1 MAETSES
8 VDRVYKNPSPERA
21 AVRLKGVVKSFGS
34 TIVLDRVDLDF
45 RQGEVHAL
53 IGENGAG
60 KSTLGKIIGGYHH
73 ADAGDVEIF
82 GERVE
87 AWSPRRAL
95 QRGIAMIH
103 QEIQL
108 VPELTAAA
116 NVFLGAEHN
125 FGGVL
130 WGSEVQR
137 YRDLERRCG
146 CRFGVD
152 PDAVVGALSIAERQK
167 VEILRAIGR
176 GARVIIMDEPASSL
190 TADEVARLH
199 EVIARL
205 KSSGTT
211 IIYVTHFLD
220 HALSQA
226 DRVTV
231 MRDGAVVH
239 TANIADETKQSLVE
253 AMLGES
259 ADLAFPALPARPSND
274 AAPLLAVERLSTD
287 TGLTNVSLTVKPGE
301 IVGLIGLIGSGRT
314 ELARAIFGAD
324 PLTGGV
330 IRLCGEPYTHPSPSR
345 SVERGLVL
353 VPEDRRKQGLVLTQ
367 RTRPNMALPH
377 LKRGF
382 PIRFLAEGFERRR
395 ARELIAH
402 FEIQPDGVDGAVL
415 DYSGGNQQKV
425 LMSKWIFVRPRV
437 MILDEPS
444 RGVDIG
450 ARRRIHEFI
459 VEAAREGAAILLI
472 SSELEE
478 VVGLSHRSYL
488 MRDGRIL
495 GEIDSQTARSADI
508 LFHLLDIGSDAAAT
522 NPSPSDHTTSST

>member
-1 MAETSES
+1 MNA
-8 VDRVYKNPSPERA
+8 SPQQ
-21 AVRLKGVVKSFGS
+21 AVRLKGVVKTFGS
-34 TIVLDRVDLDF
+34 TPVLKGVDLDF
-45 RQGEVHAL
+45 RLGEIHAL

-60 KSTLGKIIGGYHH
+60 KSTVGKIIGGYYQ
-73 ADAGDVEIF
+73 ADAGDIEIF

-95 QRGIAMIH
+95 QHGIAMIH

-108 VPELTAAA
+108 VPELTAAE
-116 NVFLGAEHN
+116 NVFLGVERN
-125 FGGVL
+125 IWGML
-130 WGSEVQR
+130 RGSEVER
-137 YRDLERRCG
+137 FGELERRCG
-146 CRFGVD
+146 FGVD

-167 VEILRAIGR
+167 VEILRAIAR

-205 KSSGTT
+205 KSGGTT
-211 IIYVTHFLD
+211 VIYVTHFLD
-220 HALSQA
+220 HALSHA

-231 MRDGAVVH
+231 MRDGIVVR
-239 TANIADETKQSLVE
+239 TANIADETKQRLVE
-253 AMLGES
+253 AMLGET
-259 ADLAFPALPARPSND
+259 ADLAFPTLPPQPSED
-274 AAPLLAVERLSTD
+274 LDPVLAVKDLSTH
-287 TGLTNVSLTVKPGE
+287 TGLRDISLKIRPGE

-314 ELARAIFGAD
+314 ELARAIFGVD
-324 PLTGGV
+324 PIIGGN
-330 IRLCGEPYTHPSPSR
+330 IHLCGEPYMHPNPGR

-367 RTRPNMALPH
+367 PTRQNMALPH

-382 PIRFLAEGFERRR
+382 PVRLLSERFERRR
-395 ARELIAH
+395 ARELIGH
-402 FEIQPDGVDGAVL
+402 FEIRPAAVDGAVL

-437 MILDEPS
+437 IILDEPS

-459 VEAAREGAAILLI
+459 VEAAQQGAAILLI

-478 VVGLSHRSYL
+478 VMGLSHRSYL
-488 MRDGRIL
+488 MSGGRIF
-495 GEIDSQTARSADI
+495 GEINPQTQSPADVLFRLFNVRSDMA
-508 LFHLLDIGSDAAAT
+508 G
-522 NPSPSDHTTSST
+522 PSDRAASSE

>member
-1 MAETSES
+1 MADANKI
-8 VDRVYKNPSPERA
+8 VDRVCMNPSPEQA

-34 TIVLDRVDLDF
+34 TVVLDRVDLDF

-60 KSTLGKIIGGYHH
+60 KSTLGKIIGGYYR

-108 VPELTAAA
+108 APELTAAE
-116 NVFLGAEHN
+116 NVFLGAERN
-125 FGGVL
+125 FGGLL
-130 WGSEVQR
+130 WGSEVER
-137 YRDLERRCG
+137 YRELERRCG
-146 CRFGVD
+146 FGVD
-152 PDAVVGALSIAERQK
+152 PDAVVAALSIAERQK
-167 VEILRAIGR
+167 VEILRAIAR

-190 TADEVARLH
+190 TADEAARLH

-205 KSSGTT
+205 KSNGTT
-211 IIYVTHFLD
+211 ILYVTHFLD

-231 MRDGAVVH
+231 MRDGAVVR

-259 ADLAFPALPARPSND
+259 ADLAFPELPARPSSD

-287 TGLTNVSLTVKPGE
+287 TGLTDVSLTVKPGE

-324 PLTGGV
+324 PIREGV
-330 IRLCGEPYTHPSPSR
+330 IRLCGELYTHPSPSR

-367 RTRPNMALPH
+367 RTRPNMTLPH

-395 ARELIAH
+395 ARELITH
-402 FEIQPDGVDGAVL
+402 FEIHPDAVDGAVL

-425 LMSKWIFVRPRV
+425 LISKWVFVRPRV

-459 VEAAREGAAILLI
+459 VEAAQEGVAILLI

-478 VVGLSHRSYL
+478 VIGLSHRSYL

-495 GEIDSQTARSADI
+495 GEIDSQTTSGADI
-508 LFHLLDIGSDAAAT
+508 LFRLFNVASDAAAA
-522 NPSPSDHTTSST
+522 NPPPSGHATSST

>member
-1 MAETSES
+1 MKA
-8 VDRVYKNPSPERA
+8 SPEQ
-21 AVRLKGVVKSFGS
+21 AVRLKGVVKTFGS
-34 TIVLDRVDLDF
+34 TTVLKGVDLDF
-45 RQGEVHAL
+45 RVGEVHAL

-60 KSTLGKIIGGYHH
+60 KSTVGKIIGGYHH
-73 ADAGDVEIF
+73 ADAGKIEIF

-95 QRGIAMIH
+95 QHGIAMIH

-108 VPELTAAA
+108 VPELTVAE
-116 NVFLGAEHN
+116 NVFLGVERN
-125 FGGVL
+125 VWGVL
-130 WGSEVQR
+130 RGSQVER
-137 YRDLERRCG
+137 FNELERRCG
-146 CRFGVD
+146 FGVD

-167 VEILRAIGR
+167 VEILRAIAR

-205 KSSGTT
+205 KAAGTT

-231 MRDGAVVH
+231 MRDGAVVR
-239 TANIADETKQSLVE
+239 TANIADETKQGLVE

-259 ADLAFPALPARPSND
+259 ADLAFPPLPARPSEEL
-274 AAPLLAVERLSTD
+274 APLLVIEGLSTD
-287 TGLTNVSLTVKPGE
+287 TGLSDISLKIRPGE

-314 ELARAIFGAD
+314 ELARVIFGVD
-324 PLTGGV
+324 PITGGV
-330 IRLCGEPYTHPSPSR
+330 IHLCGAPYTNPNPGC

-367 RTRPNMALPH
+367 RTRQNMALPH
-377 LKRGF
+377 LNRGF
-382 PIRFLAEGFERRR
+382 PVRLLSERFERRR
-395 ARELIAH
+395 ARELIEH
-402 FEIQPDGVDGAVL
+402 FEIHPDAVDGVVSE
-415 DYSGGNQQKV
+415 YSGGNQQKV
-425 LMSKWIFVRPRV
+425 LMAKWIFARPRV
-437 MILDEPS
+437 IILDEPS

-459 VEAAREGAAILLI
+459 VEAAQQGAAILLI

-478 VVGLSHRSYL
+478 VLGLSHRSYL
-488 MRDGRIL
+488 MKGGRIID
-495 GEIDSQTARSADI
+495 EIDPRTQSATDVLLR
-508 LFHLLDIGSDAAAT
+508 LFNVGGDLAAGPGPAT
-522 NPSPSDHTTSST
+522 ISE

>member
-1 MAETSES
+1 MAEANES
-8 VDRVYKNPSPERA
+8 VDRVYQNPSPDQA

-34 TIVLDRVDLDF
+34 TIVLDRVELDF

-60 KSTLGKIIGGYHH
+60 KSTLGKIIGGYYH
-73 ADAGDVEIF
+73 ADAGDIEIF
-82 GERVE
+82 GQRVD

-108 VPELTAAA
+108 VPELTATQ
-116 NVFLGAEHN
+116 NVFLGAERN

-130 WGSEVQR
+130 WGSEVER
-137 YRDLERRCG
+137 YRELERRCG
-146 CRFGVD
+146 FGID

-205 KSSGTT
+205 KSNGTT

-231 MRDGAVVH
+231 MRDGAVVR
-239 TANIADETKQSLVE
+239 TAKIADETKQSLVE

-274 AAPLLAVERLSTD
+274 AAPLLAIERLSTE
-287 TGLTNVSLTVKPGE
+287 TGLVDVSLTIKPGE

-330 IRLCGEPYTHPSPSR
+330 IRLCGEPYARPSPSR

-367 RTRPNMALPH
+367 RTRPNMGLPH

-395 ARELIAH
+395 ARELIGH
-402 FEIQPDGVDGAVL
+402 FEIHPDAVDGAVS

-437 MILDEPS
+437 IILDEPS

-450 ARRRIHEFI
+450 ARRRIHQFI
-459 VEAAREGAAILLI
+459 VEAAQDGAAILLI

-478 VVGLSHRSYL
+478 VIGLSHRSYL
-488 MRDGRIL
+488 MRDGRII
-495 GEIDSQTARSADI
+495 GEIDSRTASSADI
-508 LFHLLDIGSDAAAT
+508 LFRLFNVGSDAAAA
-522 NPSPSDHTTSST
+522 NPSPSGLATSSI

>member
-1 MAETSES
+1 MAEANES
-8 VDRVYKNPSPERA
+8 SDRVYVSPSAERA
-21 AVRLKGVVKSFGS
+21 AVRLKGVIKSFGS
-34 TIVLDRVDLDF
+34 TVVLDRVDLDF

-60 KSTLGKIIGGYHH
+60 KSTLGKIIGGYYH
-73 ADAGDVEIF
+73 ADAGDIEIF

-108 VPELTAAA
+108 VPGLTAAQ
-116 NVFLGAEHN
+116 NVFLGAERN
-125 FGGVL
+125 LGGVL
-130 WGSEVQR
+130 WGSEVVR
-137 YRDLERRCG
+137 YRELERRCG
-146 CRFGVD
+146 FGVD
-152 PDAVVGALSIAERQK
+152 PHAIVGALSIAERQK
-167 VEILRAIGR
+167 VEILRAIAR
-176 GARVIIMDEPASSL
+176 GARVIIMDEPTSSL

-205 KSSGTT
+205 KSNGTT

-220 HALSQA
+220 HALSRA

-231 MRDGAVVH
+231 MRDGAVVR

-259 ADLAFPALPARPSND
+259 ADLAFPALPARHPTD
-274 AAPLLAVERLSTD
+274 AVPLLTVEGLSTD
-287 TGLTNVSLTVKPGE
+287 TGLTDISLTVRPGE
-301 IVGLIGLIGSGRT
+301 IVGLVGLIGSGRT

-324 PLTGGV
+324 PLTAGA
-330 IRLCGEPYTHPSPSR
+330 IRLRGELYAQPSPSR

-367 RTRPNMALPH
+367 RARPNMVLPH

-382 PIRFLAEGFERRR
+382 FRFLAEGFERRR
-395 ARELIAH
+395 ARELITY
-402 FEIQPDGVDGAVL
+402 FEIHPDLVDGDVL
-415 DYSGGNQQKV
+415 NYSGGNQQKV

-437 MILDEPS
+437 IILDEPS

-459 VEAAREGAAILLI
+459 VEAAQEGAAILLI

-478 VVGLSHRSYL
+478 AIRLSHRSYL

-495 GEIDSQTARSADI
+495 GEIDSQTASIADI
-508 LFHLLDIGSDAAAT
+508 LSRLFNVESDAAAA
-522 NPSPSDHTTSST
+522 NPSPPGTATSLI

>member
-1 MAETSES
+1 MPETNERLDAPYMSRS
-8 VDRVYKNPSPERA
+8 DERA
-21 AVRLKGVVKSFGS
+21 AVRLLGVVKRFGS
-34 TIVLDRVDLDF
+34 TVVLDRVDLDF

-60 KSTLGKIIGGYHH
+60 KSTLGKIIGGYYG
-73 ADAGDVEIF
+73 ADAGDIEIF
-82 GERVE
+82 GERVDG
-87 AWSPRRAL
+87 WSPRRAL

-108 VPELTAAA
+108 VPELTAAQ
-116 NVFLGAEHN
+116 NVFLGAERN
-125 FGGVL
+125 LGGVL
-130 WGSEVQR
+130 WGSEVAR

-146 CRFGVD
+146 FGVD

-167 VEILRAIGR
+167 VEILRAIAR

-199 EVIARL
+199 EVVARL
-205 KSSGTT
+205 KSNGTT

-259 ADLAFPALPARPSND
+259 VDLAFPALPARPSTD
-274 AAPLLAVERLSTD
+274 VEPLLAVEGLSTD
-287 TGLTNVSLTVKPGE
+287 TGLTNISLTVRPGE

-324 PLTGGV
+324 PLTAGA
-330 IRLCGEPYTHPSPSR
+330 IRLCGKLYARPTPNR

-367 RTRPNMALPH
+367 RTRPNMTLPH

-382 PIRFLAEGFERRR
+382 PVRFLAERFERRR
-395 ARELIAH
+395 AKELIAH
-402 FEIQPDGVDGAVL
+402 FEIRPDAVDGAVV

-437 MILDEPS
+437 IILDEPS

-459 VEAAREGAAILLI
+459 VEAAQEGAAILLI

-478 VVGLSHRSYL
+478 VIGLSHRSYL
-488 MRDGRIL
+488 MREGRIL
-495 GEIDSQTARSADI
+495 GEIDSQTVSSADV
-508 LFHLLDIGSDAAAT
+508 LFRLFNVGKDAAAA
-522 NPSPSDHTTSST
+522 NPPSSGLATSSP

>member
-1 MAETSES
+1 MAKANEGIN
-8 VDRVYKNPSPERA
+8 RVYKNTSTEQA
-21 AVRLKGVVKSFGS
+21 AVRLKSVIKSFGS

-45 RQGEVHAL
+45 RHGEVHAL

-60 KSTLGKIIGGYHH
+60 KSTLGKIIGGYYH
-73 ADAGDVEIF
+73 ADAGEIEIF

-108 VPELTAAA
+108 VPELTAAQ

-137 YRDLERRCG
+137 YRELERRCG
-146 CRFGVD
+146 FDVD

-167 VEILRAIGR
+167 VEIMRAIGR

-199 EVIARL
+199 DVIARL
-205 KSSGTT
+205 RSDGTT

-231 MRDGAVVH
+231 MRDGAVVR

-253 AMLGES
+253 SMLGKS
-259 ADLAFPALPARPSND
+259 ADLAFPALPARPSNG
-274 AAPLLAVERLSTD
+274 AAPLLAVERLSTE
-287 TGLTNVSLTVKPGE
+287 TGLTDVSLTVKPGE

-324 PLTGGV
+324 RHTGGV
-330 IRLCGEPYTHPSPSR
+330 IRLCGELYTHPSPSR

-353 VPEDRRKQGLVLTQ
+353 VPEVRR
-367 RTRPNMALPH
+367 
-377 LKRGF
+377 
-382 PIRFLAEGFERRR
+382 
-395 ARELIAH
+395 
-402 FEIQPDGVDGAVL
+402 
-415 DYSGGNQQKV
+415 
-425 LMSKWIFVRPRV
+425 
-437 MILDEPS
+437 
-444 RGVDIG
+444 
-450 ARRRIHEFI
+450 
-459 VEAAREGAAILLI
+459 
-472 SSELEE
+472 
-478 VVGLSHRSYL
+478 
-488 MRDGRIL
+488 
-495 GEIDSQTARSADI
+495 
-508 LFHLLDIGSDAAAT
+508 
-522 NPSPSDHTTSST
+522 

>member
-1 MAETSES
+1 MAETTES
-8 VDRVYKNPSPERA
+8 ADTLRMSLSPERA
-21 AVRLKGVVKSFGS
+21 AVRLKGVVKRFGS
-34 TIVLDRVDLDF
+34 TVVLDRVDLDF

-60 KSTLGKIIGGYHH
+60 KSTIGKIIGGYYH
-73 ADAGDVEIF
+73 ADAGDIEIF
-82 GERVE
+82 GERVD

-108 VPELTAAA
+108 VPELTAAQ
-116 NVFLGAEHN
+116 NVFLGVERN
-125 FGGVL
+125 MGGVL
-130 WGSEVQR
+130 WGSEVAR
-137 YRDLERRCG
+137 YGELERRCG
-146 CRFGVD
+146 FGVD

-176 GARVIIMDEPASSL
+176 GAKVIIMDEPASSL

-205 KSSGTT
+205 KSNGTT
-211 IIYVTHFLD
+211 IIYVTHFLE

-231 MRDGAVVH
+231 MRDGAVVRS
-239 TANIADETKQSLVE
+239 ANIADETKQSLVE
-253 AMLGES
+253 AMLGKS
-259 ADLAFPALPARPSND
+259 ADLAFPPLPARPSAN
-274 AAPLLAVERLSTD
+274 AAPLLAVEGLSTD
-287 TGLTNVSLTVKPGE
+287 TGLTDISLTVRPGE

-324 PLTGGV
+324 PLMAGA
-330 IRLCGEPYTHPSPSR
+330 IRVCGELYARPSPSR

-382 PIRFLAEGFERRR
+382 PVRFLAERFERRR
-395 ARELIAH
+395 AKELISH
-402 FEIQPDGVDGAVL
+402 FEIRPDAVDGAVV

-437 MILDEPS
+437 IILDEPS

-459 VEAAREGAAILLI
+459 VEAAQEGAAILLI

-478 VVGLSHRSYL
+478 AIGLSHRSYL
-488 MRDGRIL
+488 MREGRIV
-495 GEIDSQTARSADI
+495 GEINSRTANTADI
-508 LFHLLDIGSDAAAT
+508 LFRLFNLGNDTAEG
-522 NPSPSDHTTSST
+522 NPRHAGLATSSP